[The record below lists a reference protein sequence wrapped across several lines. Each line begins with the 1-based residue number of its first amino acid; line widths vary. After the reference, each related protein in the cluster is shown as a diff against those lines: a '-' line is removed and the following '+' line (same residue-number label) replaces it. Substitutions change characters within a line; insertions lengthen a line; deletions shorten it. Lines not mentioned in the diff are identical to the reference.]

1 MMIQSAPEGEPRFVS
16 LMTEHMDLCRQFAE
30 AFGNDRFEKPDP
42 YDETVYAISHH
53 DRGWDQFDASPVL
66 DPVSGFPTGVG
77 GPKGPGG
84 AETTRLSPDFN
95 EQRHAY
101 CGLLASMHTWGL
113 YNERYGYTDFRVR
126 QGGASTSIPIAPEMA
141 VETNAI
147 LDAELARQER
157 LKQQLAADPQTSA
170 WIEEDN
176 LFRNY
181 KLLQFCD
188 TLALYFNLRHRG
200 DRTVEVYVHVPE
212 TATSDTSVTVTPVG
226 DNTYSFDPF
235 PFAGNSLDVA
245 CKGRYFNAVPEGKAP
260 DDLAG
265 LIKDLPV
272 EEQVHRFV
280 AA

>member
-30 AFGNDRFEKPDP
+30 AFGNDRFEKPAP
-42 YDETVYAISHH
+42 YDETLYAISHH
-53 DRGWDQFDASPVL
+53 DRGWDQFDANPVL

-77 GPKGPGG
+77 GAKGPGG

-95 EQRHAY
+95 EKRHAY

-126 QGGASTSIPIAPEMA
+126 QGGPSTSIPISPDMA
-141 VETNAI
+141 DETNAI
-147 LDAELARQER
+147 LEEELARQER
-157 LKQQLAADPQTSA
+157 LKQQLAANPTTSS
-170 WIEEDN
+170 WVEEDN

-188 TLALYFNLRHRG
+188 TLALYFNLRHRN

-212 TATSDTSVTVTPVG
+212 TVSRDTNVTVTPVG

-235 PFAGNSLDVA
+235 PFAGDSLEVR
-245 CKGRYFNAVPEGKAP
+245 CQGRYVEAISEAP
-260 DDLAG
+260 TDLGAHIQG
-265 LIKDLPV
+265 LPV
-272 EEQVHRFV
+272 EPQIHRFV
-280 AA
+280 TA